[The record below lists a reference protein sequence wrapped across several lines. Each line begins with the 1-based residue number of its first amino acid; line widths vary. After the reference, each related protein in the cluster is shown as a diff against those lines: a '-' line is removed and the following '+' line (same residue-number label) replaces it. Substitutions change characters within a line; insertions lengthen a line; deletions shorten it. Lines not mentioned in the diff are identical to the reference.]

1 MTMTTTDRSSHFN
14 YILRHADTALL
25 LGHRLS
31 EWLGNAPTIE
41 EELALA
47 NMSLDLIGQ
56 AQAFYVHAAKIE
68 DAGRDADQL
77 AYLRD
82 VSDFINVLLVE
93 IPNGDLATTMVRQ
106 LFYATFGHLHFD
118 QIKQSVDNEFA
129 GIAARAEKEFAY
141 HKRHAGEWLIRLGD
155 GTDESHERAQAALD
169 HLWMYTGELFS
180 IDDVDRAVISAG
192 IGVDPQK
199 IKPDWDA
206 AINEVLAEATLVRPR
221 DGWMISGGRDGLH
234 SEHLGH
240 LLAEMQHLQRV
251 HPGAQW

>member
-1 MTMTTTDRSSHFN
+1 MTKTTTDRSSHFN
-14 YILRHADTALL
+14 YILRHADNALL

-56 AQAFYVHAAKIE
+56 AQAFYIHAAKIE

-93 IPNGDLATTMVRQ
+93 IPNGDFATTMVRQ
-106 LFYATFGHLHFD
+106 LFYATFGHLHFN
-118 QIKQSVDNEFA
+118 QIKQSLDNELA

-141 HKRHAGEWLIRLGD
+141 HRRHAGEWLIRLGD

-180 IDDVDRAVISAG
+180 IDDVDGKVISAG

-206 AINEVLAEATLVRPR
+206 GINEVLAEATLVRPR
-221 DGWMISGGRDGLH
+221 DGWMISGGRNGLH